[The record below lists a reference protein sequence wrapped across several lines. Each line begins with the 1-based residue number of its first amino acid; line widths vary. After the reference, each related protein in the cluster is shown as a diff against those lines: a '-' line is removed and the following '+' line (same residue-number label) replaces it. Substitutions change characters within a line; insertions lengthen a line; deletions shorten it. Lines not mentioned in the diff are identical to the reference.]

1 MSGEWP
7 HCGGLTLIELLIG
20 IAIIGMLLTMGL
32 PSYARWIQSSQIRT
46 AAESVHSGL
55 QLARTEAVRRNAAVN
70 FTLNGNNW
78 TVTANGTPIQS
89 RNATE
94 GSPNA
99 VITAPSNP
107 FTVTF
112 NAFGRATAGGG
123 TTLTVTN
130 PTGGACEAA
139 SGPMRCLN
147 IMIQAAGAV
156 RMCDPQLPAANP
168 QSCS

>member
-1 MSGEWP
+1 MSSPSQKVAGV
-7 HCGGLTLIELLIG
+7 TLIELMIG
-20 IAIIGMLLTMGL
+20 IAILGMVLTMGL
-32 PSYARWIQSSQIRT
+32 PSYARWMQSSQIRT
-46 AAESVHSGL
+46 AAESVQNGL
-55 QLARTEAVRRNAAVN
+55 QLARTEAVRRNAPVN

-78 TVTANGTPIQS
+78 TVTANAVPVQS

-99 VITAPSNP
+99 VITAPANP

-123 TTLTVTN
+123 TTLNVTN
-130 PTGGACEAA
+130 PTGGTCEAA
-139 SGPMRCLN
+139 AGTMRCLN
-147 IMIQAAGAV
+147 ITVQAAGAV
-156 RMCDPQLPAANP
+156 RLCDPALPSTNP

>member
-1 MSGEWP
+1 MHPAAQTVIGV
-7 HCGGLTLIELLIG
+7 TLIELMIG
-20 IAIIGMLLTMGL
+20 IAILGLLLTLGL

-46 AAESVHSGL
+46 AAESVQNGL
-55 QLARTEAVRRNAAVN
+55 QLARTEAVRRNSPVN

-78 TVTANGTPIQS
+78 SVMANATTIQS

-99 VITAPSNP
+99 VITAPANP

-123 TTLTVTN
+123 TTLNVTN

-139 SGPMRCLN
+139 AGTMRCLN
-147 IMIQAAGAV
+147 ITVQAGGAV
-156 RMCDPQLPAANP
+156 RLCDPALPATNP

>member
-1 MSGEWP
+1 ML
-7 HCGGLTLIELLIG
+7 GLGHKVAGVTLIELMIG
-20 IAIIGMLLTMGL
+20 IAILGMVLTMGL
-32 PSYARWIQSSQIRT
+32 PSYARWMQSSQIRT
-46 AAESVHSGL
+46 AAESVQSGL
-55 QLARTEAVRRNAAVN
+55 QLARTEAVRRNAPVN

-78 TVTANGTPIQS
+78 TVTANSTPVQS

-112 NAFGRATAGGG
+112 NAFGRAAAGGG
-123 TTLTVTN
+123 TTLNVTN

-139 SGPMRCLN
+139 AGTMRCLN
-147 IMIQAAGAV
+147 IVVQAAGAV
-156 RMCDPQLPAANP
+156 RLCDPALPSTNP